1 MLSPNSHVRLTSN
14 PSTKVTSI
22 ASTGDRELGR
32 RDTCGV
38 MPTRTPATLAAY
50 RRDYRGLLL
59 RSTAPI
65 DADDHSRLLYLVS
78 WFAGQDAEWAPSTI
92 RKYRATI
99 QAAIDDWI
107 CSGVDADEAHIAI
120 LQRALDDAHPVPR
133 TKSAPPRTSARKRL
147 TISESEREGL
157 VFYLAGRPTVTCR
170 LLVGLIGYGPILG
183 LRPHEWVTARIS
195 GDILIVT
202 CAKHTNG
209 RGVASEREID
219 LTALSGEQRRGLD
232 RFLARLQIEAAKCAA
247 WQIFHERLAKALT
260 RACHQIGIQPISLY
274 SLRHQAAA
282 TAKRFM
288 APIEVAALL
297 GHASPRTAAQHYARR
312 AGGWKIDP
320 GVRPTPA
327 IAALVHQ
334 PPSTRIS
341 LPAP

>member
-1 MLSPNSHVRLTSN
+1 MTTPGSYISSRGSLVRM
-14 PSTKVTSI
+14 PS
-22 ASTGDRELGR
+22 GR
-32 RDTCGV
+32 RARFENIERQSR
-38 MPTRTPATLAAY
+38 P
-50 RRDYRGLLL
+50 
-59 RSTAPI
+59 RSTI
-65 DADDHSRLLYLVS
+65 G
-78 WFAGQDAEWAPSTI
+78 F
-92 RKYRATI
+92 
-99 QAAIDDWI
+99 

-247 WQIFHERLAKALT
+247 WQIFHERLAKALN
-260 RACHQIGIQPISLY
+260 S
-274 SLRHQAAA
+274 
-282 TAKRFM
+282 
-288 APIEVAALL
+288 
-297 GHASPRTAAQHYARR
+297 
-312 AGGWKIDP
+312 
-320 GVRPTPA
+320 
-327 IAALVHQ
+327 
-334 PPSTRIS
+334 S
-341 LPAP
+341 LPSDRHSAD